1 MVCLVP
7 VSVLLA
13 RMPAGKDNAAWLRAG
28 TFPSTAGLA
37 SYGKRK
43 SRQEPCGVPGRNDQ
57 GRWEDAEQ
65 CCTGEIVSET
75 QSFAS
80 DSQG

>member
-13 RMPAGKDNAAWLRAG
+13 RMPAGKDNAAWLMAG
-28 TFPSTAGLA
+28 AFPSTAGLA

-43 SRQEPCGVPGRNDQ
+43 FHEELCDVPGRNDQ
-57 GRWEDAEQ
+57 GR
-65 CCTGEIVSET
+65 
-75 QSFAS
+75 
-80 DSQG
+80 